1 MQALNDEA
9 STEAQLDACRFA
21 YQQALRSWP
30 ECEEAQKGLGALA
43 ELRMAQA
50 EATGTGVFEVE
61 ALTGGANIAK
71 LAEQARRGL
80 HRVPVLTAETRFPL
94 GNFRVWTVWR
104 PAARVLVYP
113 APEPQAP
120 PLPPGEP
127 RAGSGVAAGARA
139 SGEFDGVRAYQ
150 LGDPTRLIVWKKFA
164 KSEEL
169 VSRDT
174 QQLQRQALWLD
185 HARAGSLDA

>member
-1 MQALNDEA
+1 MQV
-9 STEAQLDACRFA
+9 SFQ
-21 YQQALRSWP
+21 P
-30 ECEEAQKGLGALA
+30 
-43 ELRMAQA
+43 
-50 EATGTGVFEVE
+50 
-61 ALTGGANIAK
+61 
-71 LAEQARRGL
+71 ARRGL

-127 RAGSGVAAGARA
+127 RAGTGVAGNAR
-139 SGEFDGVRAYQ
+139 STGEFDGVRAYQ
-150 LGDPTRLIVWKKFA
+150 RGDPMKLIVWKKFA
-164 KSEEL
+164 KSGEL

-174 QQLQRQALWLD
+174 QHMQRQEL
-185 HARAGSLDA
+185 